1 MTVQKEFV
9 KHKYGWKWLPGIGIV
24 RSVYFKHFYKKK
36 EKIYFRMYVLTKH
49 FPHILVL
56 LAHLI
61 VILW

>member
-9 KHKYGWKWLPGIGIV
+9 KHKYGWQWLPGIGIV

-49 FPHILVL
+49 FPHILE
-56 LAHLI
+56 
-61 VILW
+61 